1 MEESNETI
9 LTLDDVKQ
17 DLYIQIKAM
26 DASTD
31 GYTNAVNNLKTV
43 AEIERIEQETDA
55 ARAQSDMAIEDHEIE
70 VDRKDEPKHVDVLGA
85 IKSIDP
91 RIVQTV
97 IAAAT
102 QLVALSTVVKL
113 ENAGQMVHTKG
124 INWLPKI

>member
-43 AEIERIEQETDA
+43 AEIEKIEQETDA

-70 VDRKDEPKHVDVLGA
+70 VSRKDEPKHVDILGT

>member
-1 MEESNETI
+1 MEESNETK

-17 DLYIQIKAM
+17 DLYTQLKAM

-31 GYTNAVNNLKTV
+31 GYTTAINNLKTA

-70 VDRKDEPKHVDVLGA
+70 RSHKEEPKQLDILGA
-85 IKSIDP
+85 FKSIDP
-91 RIVQTV
+91 RVVQTV
-97 IAAAT
+97 ISAAT

-113 ENAGQMVHTKG
+113 ENSGQMVHTKG
-124 INWLPKI
+124 INWLPRI

>member
-43 AEIERIEQETDA
+43 AEIEKIEQETDA

-70 VDRKDEPKHVDVLGA
+70 VNRKDELKHVDILGA

>member
-43 AEIERIEQETDA
+43 AEIEKIEQETDA

-70 VDRKDEPKHVDVLGA
+70 VSCKNEPKHVDILGT

>member
-1 MEESNETI
+1 MEESNENV

-17 DLYIQIKAM
+17 DLYTQIKAM

-43 AEIERIEQETDA
+43 AEIEKIEQETDT

-70 VDRKDEPKHVDVLGA
+70 VSRKDEPKHADVFGA

-97 IAAAT
+97 ITAAT
-102 QLVALSTVVKL
+102 QLVALSTVVRL

-124 INWLPKI
+124 INWLPRI